1 MWCRIKGWACRPPPS
16 SCLESHCN
24 GNLRPIITAVKLK
37 WKQRLKQW
45 KAFVPQNLHGEIE
58 FYSPLETVLKIHQ
71 SEVSRNRPTLRPGRR
86 KKTKACYC
94 ILVEVPTAPN
104 HVPSLCTS
112 KINPD
117 LLDENNHGRVHES
130 RPAAGS
136 CPSLTPAPKQ
146 GWTDER
152 TGGLKGQGKG
162 SLEQVYLSTNGNSD
176 LDGASDWQIN
186 QH

>member
-1 MWCRIKGWACRPPPS
+1 MKAEIK
-16 SCLESHCN
+16 
-24 GNLRPIITAVKLK
+24 AVKGLCPTESAWWNRILFPPRDSVK
-37 WKQRLKQW
+37 NSPVWGIKEQTDFTPRKEKKNKSVLLHFSRSAHSSKPCSLPLHQQDQPRLAW
-45 KAFVPQNLHGEIE
+45 W
-58 FYSPLETVLKIHQ
+58 
-71 SEVSRNRPTLRPGRR
+71 
-86 KKTKACYC
+86 
-94 ILVEVPTAPN
+94 
-104 HVPSLCTS
+104 
-112 KINPD
+112 
-117 LLDENNHGRVHES
+117 NNHGRVHES